1 MGRKPTPTEKRV
13 MLSGVSWQAFEALLE
28 ELGVNRTA
36 RLTYD
41 GFATRG
47 QRGKLEMVTPL
58 EEHDRCMRLIESLIL
73 VIADELYL
81 KIHSIGS
88 VLLTLPEV
96 GQAIQPEAAYSLEEV
111 RLTKRAELDLSQ
123 AAPPDL
129 AIEVAISSGKID
141 RFSLYASMGVPELW
155 FYLTTVGDQVLKG
168 NLQIFQLQGDR
179 YVETPNSKL
188 FPALPAKRVL
198 EFLEQSD
205 TIGLA
210 QALIVLRE
218 WAKQQL

>member
-13 MLSGVSWQAFEALLE
+13 TLSGVSWQAFGELLDQ
-28 ELGVNRTA
+28 LGTNRTSK
-36 RLTYD
+36 LTYN
-41 GFATRG
+41 RG
-47 QRGKLEMVTPL
+47 NLEMTTPL
-58 EEHDRCMRLIESLIL
+58 EEHDRCNRLLESLIL
-73 VIADELYL
+73 VVADELYL

-88 VLLTLPEV
+88 VLLTLPDL
-96 GQAIQPEAAYSLEEV
+96 GQAIQPDAAYSLEDV
-111 RLTKRAELDLSQ
+111 RLSKRAEIDVNRM
-123 AAPPDL
+123 APPDL
-129 AIEVAISSGKID
+129 AIEVAISQGKID
-141 RFSLYASMGVPELW
+141 RFPMYVSMGVPELW
-155 FYLTTVGDQVLKG
+155 FYLTTIGDDVLKG

-188 FPALPAKRVL
+188 FPALPGKRVS

-218 WAKQQL
+218 WVKQQL